1 MEVIQKIT
9 RIMIIISV
17 ILIKPK
23 YIYYLMEDFEIDN
36 KWVRNLENIERK
48 YDLFYKE
55 KQDSIDIHSIFIKN
69 KEIIRTSKD
78 TLLLNDGLLNRD
90 NLIYFIKN
98 NRKLNN
104 VTYKLDSIIKFNLTI
119 DPEDVIDNNWG
130 DSYLSQERK
139 MTDIHFLDTITIF
152 QDINSLFI
160 LFTYPTNRNRNTK
173 KVYITASN
181 NRKTRRRR

>member
-1 MEVIQKIT
+1 
-9 RIMIIISV
+9 
-17 ILIKPK
+17 
-23 YIYYLMEDFEIDN
+23 MEDFEIDN

-104 VTYKLDSIIKFNLTI
+104 VTYKQLYS
-119 DPEDVIDNNWG
+119 
-130 DSYLSQERK
+130 
-139 MTDIHFLDTITIF
+139 
-152 QDINSLFI
+152 
-160 LFTYPTNRNRNTK
+160 
-173 KVYITASN
+173 
-181 NRKTRRRR
+181 